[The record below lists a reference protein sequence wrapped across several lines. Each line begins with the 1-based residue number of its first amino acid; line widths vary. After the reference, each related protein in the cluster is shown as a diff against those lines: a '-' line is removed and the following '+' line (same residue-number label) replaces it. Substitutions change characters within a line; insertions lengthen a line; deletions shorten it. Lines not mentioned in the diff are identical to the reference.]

1 MRPADRLIG
10 VWLGFAVFL
19 QALLIAA
26 VVPMSRA
33 HQIQFF
39 LSAVCLTLLVI
50 YLWRWRLYLNSHV
63 DMLLIMFAS
72 GGLGMFLGMSSH
84 MSHAADFAAWWPM
97 CTGMFILGLA
107 PAIGFSRC
115 LRAARR
121 HGYLLKALLIDSSAM
136 LAGMWLSA
144 SVTIGRGEWMM
155 ISRYFT
161 MLAGMMLGMIAGMG
175 IRSIFLSPL
184 RLQTRREL
192 SNDTSEACV
201 RAGRSR

>member
-1 MRPADRLIG
+1 MAGRCGIPAGSVARG
-10 VWLGFAVFL
+10 RCSHV
-19 QALLIAA
+19 
-26 VVPMSRA
+26 SRA
-33 HQIQFF
+33 QIQFF
-39 LSAVCLTLLVI
+39 LGAVCLAVLVI
-50 YLWRWRLYLNSHV
+50 YLWRSRLYLNSHV

-72 GGLGMFLGMSSH
+72 GGLGMLLGMSSH
-84 MSHAADFAAWWPM
+84 MSHAADFVAWWPM

-107 PAIGFSRC
+107 PAIAFSRC

-144 SVTIGRGEWMM
+144 SVTIGHGEWMM

-175 IRSIFLSPL
+175 IRSIFLPPL

-192 SNDTSEACV
+192 TNDTSEACV

>member
-1 MRPADRLIG
+1 M
-10 VWLGFAVFL
+10 
-19 QALLIAA
+19 
-26 VVPMSRA
+26 
-33 HQIQFF
+33 QFF
-39 LSAVCLTLLVI
+39 LGAVCLMLLVI

-72 GGLGMFLGMSSH
+72 GGLGMYSGMSSH

-97 CTGMFILGLA
+97 CAGMFILGLA

-121 HGYLLKALLIDSSAM
+121 HGYLLRALLIDSSAM
-136 LAGMWLSA
+136 LAGMWLSP
-144 SVTIGRGEWMM
+144 SVTIGHGEWMM

-161 MLAGMMLGMIAGMG
+161 MLGRHDAWNDCRNGN
-175 IRSIFLSPL
+175 PL
-184 RLQTRREL
+184 NISVLRCLLQTRREL
-192 SNDTSEACV
+192 TNDTSEACV